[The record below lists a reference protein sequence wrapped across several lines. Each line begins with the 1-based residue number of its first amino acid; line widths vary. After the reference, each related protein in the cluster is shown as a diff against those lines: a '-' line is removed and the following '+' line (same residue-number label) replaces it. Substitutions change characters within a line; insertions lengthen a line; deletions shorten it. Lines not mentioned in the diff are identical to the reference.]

1 MQFMLKALQFIK
13 EKKTSINQTKDL
25 MISEEYKIYLWDALL
40 SKINFSLNS
49 VIIFIFDLTN

>member
-1 MQFMLKALQFIK
+1 MQFMLKVLQFIK
-13 EKKTSINQTKDL
+13 EKKASINQTKDL
-25 MISEEYKIYLWDALL
+25 MISEKYKIYLWDALL